1 MKQEEVIILCKECNF
16 DAVKASSLKLEASG
30 REYWR
35 VIDADD
41 NSLILCYLSP
51 LNGDHSNFIAI
62 SKELSKNNINC
73 SKIVHHNETLGV
85 TIQHD
90 LGDGDLLSTLN
101 DDNKIELLKSCLQ
114 MLSEIQN
121 SKIDNINKF
130 TKEELLEQM
139 NLFKDI
145 FCNEFLNVNVDSSI
159 DNLITTTLKTL
170 SAHPWVNCH
179 FDFERRNIILDKNNE
194 LTIIDFQ
201 DMRIGPIGID
211 LAGILVDHYNEVD
224 THLIRDLLKFY
235 SNQVESKYSENDY
248 FEFLR
253 WGAIQRNLRILG
265 TLANLYLSKNR
276 TFRLKDLPLI
286 LSNLIQMIPKNHPS
300 REFLIDTVS
309 PILNKTVSEI

>member
-35 VIDADD
+35 VIDADN
-41 NSLILCYLSP
+41 NSLIFCYLSP

-62 SKELSKNNINC
+62 SEELSKNNINC

-139 NLFKDI
+139 NLFKEI

-170 SAHPWVNCH
+170 YAHPWVNCH